1 MAMKL
6 EECNTLVRGNFNPY
20 IVTPEW
26 VAEQKLWQPKKAE
39 VALAVLARG
48 LQFRGDDIEWVVD
61 NDRLLVSS
69 VNADCGELAAR
80 VLRLLPHTPVR
91 AVGTNFT
98 FVGEKDDWGTSP
110 VPMLGDRGPDAF
122 PDDQRPEQVRWT
134 GTISS
139 KGVRTEITVVF
150 GEDGVAVR
158 FNFHRPVSDASAAA
172 LASEEFTHDKKRA
185 TELLKQFVN
194 QEI

>member
-1 MAMKL
+1 VALKL
-6 EECNTLVRGNFNPY
+6 EECNTLVRGNFNPH

-26 VAEQKLWQPKKAE
+26 LAQQELWQPSKAE

-48 LQFRGDDIEWVVD
+48 LQFRGDDIEWAVD
-61 NDRLLVSS
+61 SDRLLVSS
-69 VNADCGELAAR
+69 VNADCGKLASR
-80 VLRLLPHTPVR
+80 VLVLLPHTPVR
-91 AVGTNFT
+91 AVGSNFT

-122 PDDQRPEQVRWT
+122 PDDQRPEQVRWMA
-134 GTISS
+134 TIPS
-139 KGVRTEITVVF
+139 KEVRTEITVVF

-158 FNFHRPVSDASAAA
+158 LNFHRPVSHGNDAVVAA
-172 LASEEFTHDKKRA
+172 EQFMHDKKRA